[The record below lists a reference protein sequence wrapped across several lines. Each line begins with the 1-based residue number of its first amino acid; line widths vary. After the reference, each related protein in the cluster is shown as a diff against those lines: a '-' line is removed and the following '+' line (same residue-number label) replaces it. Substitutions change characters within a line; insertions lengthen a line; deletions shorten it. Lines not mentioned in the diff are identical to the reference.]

1 MGEIPVY
8 KKRRGWV
15 EAAGEQRALPPWGLD
30 SRPDLGPW
38 WAGIEFGGPFPVQD
52 TGCRQDGRDLWRIE
66 DVELEL
72 SRKERDVWDRE
83 VTYRKG

>member
-1 MGEIPVY
+1 M
-8 KKRRGWV
+8 
-15 EAAGEQRALPPWGLD
+15 
-30 SRPDLGPW
+30 
-38 WAGIEFGGPFPVQD
+38 
-52 TGCRQDGRDLWRIE
+52 GCRQDGRDLWRIE